1 VYTHLH
7 DIRDPYFRSLK
18 LCTDRQKQT
27 ELNRTEISTELNR
40 TEISV
45 RFSSVALHGLF
56 KENELQAVQ
65 LISFALYT
73 HYELLKL
80 KKPAERSKIIL

>member
-1 VYTHLH
+1 MYTHLH

-18 LCTDRQKQT
+18 LCTDRQKQ
-27 ELNRTEISTELNR
+27 TELNR